1 MEIYTPEQVAEMLSV
16 GVFTVREWLRNGKLK
31 GSKIGSLWRITRSDI
46 EEMLAANKQEGGT

>member
-46 EEMLAANKQEGGT
+46 EEMLAANKQ